1 MVKFISLYSGSD
13 KNSSVFSYRNTNIM
27 IDCGGSFK
35 QLCAQLDKVDMK
47 ITDIDGI
54 FLTHSHSD
62 HIKALPMIIKNTNIP
77 IYASYGTH
85 EEIFDMGTNMPK
97 DNRIVIYDNMPFELN
112 NVMIESFK
120 TPHDT
125 KHSIGFN
132 LNFNGKTATYAT
144 DVGCITEEL
153 ATNFK
158 GNDFIFLESNHDVEM
173 LKSSQ
178 RPYNI
183 KQRILGNKGHLS
195 NEVSAE
201 FSLSLA
207 KQGLKRIMLG
217 HLSGEAN
224 TPELAYRVTEKSYIS
239 NDIKPNKDII
249 LKVAPRGELS
259 DMVEF

>member
-1 MVKFISLYSGSD
+1 M
-13 KNSSVFSYRNTNIM
+13 
-27 IDCGGSFK
+27 
-35 QLCAQLDKVDMK
+35 
-47 ITDIDGI
+47 
-54 FLTHSHSD
+54 
-62 HIKALPMIIKNTNIP
+62 
-77 IYASYGTH
+77 
-85 EEIFDMGTNMPK
+85 
-97 DNRIVIYDNMPFELN
+97 
-112 NVMIESFK
+112 
-120 TPHDT
+120 
-125 KHSIGFN
+125 
-132 LNFNGKTATYAT
+132 
-144 DVGCITEEL
+144 GCITEEL

-224 TPELAYRVTEKSYIS
+224 TPELAYRVTEKSYLS
-239 NDIKPNKDII
+239 NDIKPDKDII